1 MNPQERSNMEGA
13 NERLH
18 VLVEGRVQGVGFRYF
33 VLIKGQELNLTGW
46 VRNLWDGRVEVT
58 AEGPKPVLDNL
69 LEVLKEGPRSAE
81 VSDLIIDWLPATNEF
96 KQFEVR
102 F

>member
-1 MNPQERSNMEGA
+1 MRPQEKSNVDGV

-18 VLVEGRVQGVGFRYF
+18 ALVEGRVQGVGFRYF
-33 VLIKGQELNLTGW
+33 VLTKGQELNLTGW

-58 AEGPKPVLDNL
+58 AEGPKPVLKNFLD
-69 LEVLKEGPRSAE
+69 VLKEGPRSAE
-81 VSDLIIDWLPATNEF
+81 VSNVITDWLPATNEF
-96 KQFEVR
+96 KLFEVH